1 MVSHNPGPHCYICM
15 WIFQAKPSLSLLVYN
30 VSRIFNRRTLLMAYL
45 TLECPKGPC
54 IKGWSHSFVLLGD
67 GRVSK
72 QWT

>member
-1 MVSHNPGPHCYICM
+1 
-15 WIFQAKPSLSLLVYN
+15 
-30 VSRIFNRRTLLMAYL
+30 MAYL